1 MHIILQQLG
10 MHIMIKCLYL
20 SLLEIIINH
29 LDVILFI
36 LNHD

>member
-1 MHIILQQLG
+1 MHIILQQLEI
-10 MHIMIKCLYL
+10 HIMIKCLYL
-20 SLLEIIINH
+20 NLLEIIINH